1 MKAGTPAWGPSR
13 HGAAGFALD
22 LGRCVGCGACVL
34 ACRME
39 NRLPGWVSWRRI
51 VPLNLAR
58 HPGGPTYFFSLAC
71 HHCQDPPC
79 VRGCPSG
86 ALRKR
91 PDGVVTLEAD
101 LCIGCRYCEMACPFG
116 APAYDSEA
124 GVMTKCHLCHHR
136 LDAGLLPACVE
147 ACPVGAL
154 GLKEDTAAAVDAA
167 VDGDV
172 AAGDGAAGDVAAGGA
187 PEAETRVGR
196 RVLWAEGVPGF
207 VDPGGARP
215 GLALVPPVG
224 GIRGAKYLTL
234 ESLLAAAADAAA
246 EGEGSGHG

>member
-1 MKAGTPAWGPSR
+1 
-13 HGAAGFALD
+13 
-22 LGRCVGCGACVL
+22 
-34 ACRME
+34 ME
-39 NRLPGWVSWRRI
+39 NRLPGRVSWRRI

-58 HPGGPTYFFSLAC
+58 YLGGPTYFFSLAC

-101 LCIGCRYCEMACPFG
+101 LCMGCRYCEMACPFK
-116 APAYDSEA
+116 APAYDSDA

-136 LDAGLLPACVE
+136 LDSGLLPACVE

-154 GLKEDTAAAVDAA
+154 GFEDDTAAG
-167 VDGDV
+167 GDV
-172 AAGDGAAGDVAAGGA
+172 AAGVDVAAGGA
-187 PEAETRVGR
+187 PDAETRVGR
-196 RVLWAEGVPGF
+196 VLRAEEVPGF
-207 VDPGGARP
+207 VDPGEAKP
-215 GLALVPPVG
+215 GLVLVPPVG
-224 GIRGAKYLTL
+224 GIRGAKYVSL
-234 ESLLAAAADAAA
+234 ESLLAAAADAAS